1 VILVDTS
8 VWIDHLRAGN
18 RLLVELLEAGNVL
31 VHPFVIGEIALGN
44 LKQRGLILG
53 ALADLPQAVVAR
65 DDEVMPFIEGSGL
78 FGRGIG
84 YLDVHLLASIRLTVG
99 SLLWTHDRRLRDIAE
114 QLGMAVPPGGS

>member
-44 LKQRGLILG
+44 LKQRELILG

-84 YLDVHLLASIRLTVG
+84 YLDVHLLASIRLTAG

>member
-44 LKQRGLILG
+44 LKQRELILG

>member
-1 VILVDTS
+1 MILVDTS

-44 LKQRGLILG
+44 LKQRELILG

-84 YLDVHLLASIRLTVG
+84 YLDVHLLASIRLTAG

>member
-1 VILVDTS
+1 
-8 VWIDHLRAGN
+8 
-18 RLLVELLEAGNVL
+18 LEAGNVL

-44 LKQRGLILG
+44 LKQRELILG

-84 YLDVHLLASIRLTVG
+84 YLDVHLLASIRLTAG